1 MLLLRTGLGG
11 SRIEFG
17 VASSSTRR
25 QCLFESSIFLLE
37 CKWLNFLKREWDTI
51 LIFFQLVS
59 LKPGNFSNLLHWNS
73 GIFPTCFIENLGFFP
88 TCFTENL
95 GFFPTCFTENSGFF
109 RDLVSRLIIRSRL
122 LKVKSR
128 VLFAGIS
135 LIYNYREHESNQ
147 IPNYRYLFIYKS
159 EKFGIWEWP
168 AM

>member
-1 MLLLRTGLGG
+1 MNSGLRLVLQGDNVCLN
-11 SRIEFG
+11 RAF
-17 VASSSTRR
+17 SSWSANGW
-25 QCLFESSIFLLE
+25 IFW
-37 CKWLNFLKREWDTI
+37 K
-51 LIFFQLVS
+51 
-59 LKPGNFSNLLHWNS
+59 GNEIQFWFFSNLFHWNPE
-73 GIFPTCFIENLGFFP
+73 IFPTCFI
-88 TCFTENL
+88 ENL

-147 IPNYRYLFIYKS
+147 KPNYRYLFIYKS